1 MNPETLNRCAIEP
14 ALSLLPRKMDSKEA
28 RHMLVAI
35 AVQESGLRHR
45 RQVKGPAR
53 GWWQFEVNGVIG
65 VVAHHATSRYA
76 AEACNDL
83 GYEDASPRELY
94 EAMEH
99 NDVLAAVF
107 ARLNLY
113 WLPQALPDSAQE
125 GWLQYKTAWNPGK
138 PHPER
143 WIESWQAV

>member
-1 MNPETLNRCAIEP
+1 
-14 ALSLLPRKMDSKEA
+14 
-28 RHMLVAI
+28 MLVAI
-35 AVQESGLRHR
+35 AYQESGLRHR
-45 RQVKGPAR
+45 KQVRGPAR

-76 AEACNDL
+76 AECCNDL
-83 GYEDASPRELY
+83 GYEDATPAELQ
-94 EAMEH
+94 EAIEH

-113 WLPQALPDSAQE
+113 WLPQPMADSEQE
-125 GWLQYKTAWNPGK
+125 GWLQYKAAWNPGK

-143 WIESWQAV
+143 WTESWTIGAA